1 MSSILEFNPFD
12 KLQVLPLI
20 AAERSVQKIFTF
32 EEDSVAELD
41 FVYDLTEEE
50 IEEKRK
56 IVHEEKRLKR
66 ERKAAKMASKKGR
79 QQDISSSN
87 NKTGG

>member
-1 MSSILEFNPFD
+1 M
-12 KLQVLPLI
+12 
-20 AAERSVQKIFTF
+20 
-32 EEDSVAELD
+32 AELD

-66 ERKAAKMASKKGR
+66 ERKAAKMASKKGK
-79 QQDISSSN
+79 QKDTPSSN
-87 NKTGG
+87 NEMGG

>member
-1 MSSILEFNPFD
+1 MSPVLEFNPFD

-20 AAERSVQKIFTF
+20 AAERSVQKILTF
-32 EEDSVAELD
+32 EEDTVAELD

-79 QQDISSSN
+79 QQDISTSN
-87 NKTGG
+87 NKMGG

>member
-1 MSSILEFNPFD
+1 M
-12 KLQVLPLI
+12 
-20 AAERSVQKIFTF
+20 
-32 EEDSVAELD
+32 AELD

-79 QQDISSSN
+79 QQDISSLN
-87 NKTGG
+87 NKMGG

>member
-1 MSSILEFNPFD
+1 M
-12 KLQVLPLI
+12 I
-20 AAERSVQKIFTF
+20 AAERSVQKILTV

-66 ERKAAKMASKKGR
+66 ERKAAKMASKKAR
-79 QQDISSSN
+79 QQDLSSSN
-87 NKTGG
+87 NEMGG